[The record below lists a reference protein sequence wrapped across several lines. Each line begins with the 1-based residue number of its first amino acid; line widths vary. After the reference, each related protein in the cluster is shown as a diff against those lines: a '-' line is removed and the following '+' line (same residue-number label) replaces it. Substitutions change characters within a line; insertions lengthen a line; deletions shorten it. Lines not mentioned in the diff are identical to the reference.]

1 MFLFV
6 LFFFLLVVLFFFYIH
21 IKFSL
26 GESWV
31 IIYHRFLLD
40 VFIGFLCLFLFGLRA
55 LKPLNSLKVKF
66 IQCELVGAVGEFGM
80 FSKQN
85 EI

>member
-1 MFLFV
+1 MSYYLSSVFV
-6 LFFFLLVVLFFFYIH
+6 RRV
-21 IKFSL
+21 
-26 GESWV
+26 
-31 IIYHRFLLD
+31 HRFLM
-40 VFIGFLCLFLFGLRA
+40 FFLFGLRA